1 MGSTVFPSLSSD
13 GFVEDRSILSKK
25 LFEMFLAS
33 DRSQS
38 NFKDAQSLKY
48 ILNTET
54 IDDYEKNEAIRKSLD
69 TLFTPYFDDL
79 IISVG
84 NDTDDDSVTYFNI
97 KIDAVYNGNTYSINE
112 SISNKYYVDIDK
124 FDNELEQ
131 VIK

>member
-1 MGSTVFPSLSSD
+1 MGSVVFPSLSSD

-54 IDDYEKNEAIRKSLD
+54 IDDYEKNEAIRKSLV
-69 TLFTPYFDDL
+69 TLFTPYFDDI

-84 NDTDDDSVTYFNI
+84 NDTNDENVTYFDI
-97 KIDAVYNGNTYSINE
+97 KIDAVYNSNTYSINE
-112 SISNKYYVDIDK
+112 SISSKYFVDIDK

-131 VIK
+131 ISK